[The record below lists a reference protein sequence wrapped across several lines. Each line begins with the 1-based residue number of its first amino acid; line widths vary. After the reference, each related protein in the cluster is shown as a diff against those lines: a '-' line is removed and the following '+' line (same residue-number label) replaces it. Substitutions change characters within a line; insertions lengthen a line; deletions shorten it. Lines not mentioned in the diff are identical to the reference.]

1 VGLLSQ
7 TEVLRFKLST
17 IPAPLLNKLALKTG
31 VVGKGVGEL
40 IKSIIAS
47 NINER
52 VLDEF
57 IKQEYSKKAKERR
70 SIISDADLLSE
81 LNRVQHFKWGIEQG
95 QLDNKIQV
103 QFVRQFPRYD
113 DLVSNVEKILYTSV
127 KDYVICSWYNFWS
140 TVIIEDIISTHP
152 RVVPTL
158 KNVKG
163 VDLFFDGQPFDL
175 KITYMPK
182 GFSNPEEAISEPSK
196 LAIWL
201 YENQGAQRFGAD
213 NRLFVVLHDTKN
225 TDESWRIKRDIDF
238 VKNNINR
245 FFDTETVSKKD
256 EIVFTFQKHTYTAIS
271 KILLLAK

>member
-1 VGLLSQ
+1 M
-7 TEVLRFKLST
+7 
-17 IPAPLLNKLALKTG
+17 G
-31 VVGKGVGEL
+31 VAGDNASDL

-47 NINER
+47 NINEQE
-52 VLDEF
+52 LDTF
-57 IKQEYSKKAKERR
+57 IKQEYAKKAQERR
-70 SIISDADLLSE
+70 SIISDSDLLVE

-103 QFVRQFPRYD
+103 QFVRQYPRYD
-113 DLVSNVEKILYTSV
+113 ELVSNVEKMLYESV

-152 RVVPTL
+152 RVIPTL
-158 KNVKG
+158 KNIKG

-182 GFSNPEEAISEPSK
+182 GYSNPQEAIKEPRK
-196 LAIWL
+196 LALWL

-225 TDESWRIKRDIDF
+225 ADESWRIKRDIAF
-238 VKNNINR
+238 VKNNING
-245 FFDTETVSKKD
+245 FLDSKSVSRED
-256 EIVFTFQKHTYTAIS
+256 EIVFTFQKRTYTAIT
-271 KILLLAK
+271 KMLLVKK